1 MYSWALKKISRL
13 NVIEYAVE
21 QGKDVPIAKK
31 ETNITKYVVK
41 CYFKCLI

>member
-21 QGKDVPIAKK
+21 QGKDMPITKK
-31 ETNITKYVVK
+31 ETESTKYVVE
-41 CYFKCLI
+41 CYF